1 VGGVMFVRN
10 HTGYGPDRLPSLLSR
25 AIDWWSIEH
34 GRKPRSLSD
43 WDNVSSFNDAK
54 ERTFADIVSVIRI
67 ARELAQ
73 VDEYVRLMSEA
84 APCPRFAC
92 LYEPNQDVFRRL
104 MLSVD

>member
-1 VGGVMFVRN
+1 MFVRN

-92 LYEPNQDVFRRL
+92 LNEPNQDVFRRL